1 MSIYTIKYKDEIL
14 VERVKAVGWYR
25 SYYISGNINTL
36 NRGGEEILLI
46 LKRLPSC
53 ILLLNSGH
61 IYIYKKQIRSLG
73 SLSPAL
79 SYPGV
84 KILWESEDHLQER
97 VLDRISS

>member
-14 VERVKAVGWYR
+14 VEGVRAVDWYR
-25 SYYISGNINTL
+25 SYYISVNINTL

-61 IYIYKKQIRSLG
+61 IYINKKYMP
-73 SLSPAL
+73 SPW
-79 SYPGV
+79 GE
-84 KILWESEDHLQER
+84 ILWESEKHLQER